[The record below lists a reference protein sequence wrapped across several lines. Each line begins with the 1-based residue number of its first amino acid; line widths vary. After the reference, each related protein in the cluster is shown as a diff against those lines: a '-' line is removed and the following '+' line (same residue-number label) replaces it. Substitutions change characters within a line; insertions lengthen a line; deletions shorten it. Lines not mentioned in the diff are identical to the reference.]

1 MKYRIAETMKCIRER
16 ERERERERV
25 RGTFG
30 EGDNVVVLKAEAALA
45 VAEALAD
52 DVTGGVL
59 APPFWVSS
67 WDYLCICPALVLRL

>member
-1 MKYRIAETMKCIRER
+1 MKCMRER
-16 ERERERERV
+16 ERE

-52 DVTGGVL
+52 DVTSGVL
-59 APPFWVSS
+59 APPLWVSS
-67 WDYLCICPALVLRL
+67 WDNLCVCPALALYL

>member
-1 MKYRIAETMKCIRER
+1 MYKR